1 MWIDAAAERKVKKP
15 RNTQTLC
22 FFQWFKA
29 GVAENLYSQ
38 CLVSGTDY
46 NNNNDNNNDNDNDND
61 KHDKR
66 RQKTRQRKRQQQPQQ
81 QQQQQQQHQQQPTT
95 TSSSSN
101 NNQKN
106 KKHYLHGSQ
115 ATAQHHQVERP
126 LYD

>member
-46 NNNNDNNNDNDNDND
+46 NNNNDNNNDNDNDNGHSGAAAAALVCLWEND
-61 KHDKR
+61 KSR
-66 RQKTRQRKRQQQPQQ
+66 F
-81 QQQQQQQHQQQPTT
+81 
-95 TSSSSN
+95 
-101 NNQKN
+101 
-106 KKHYLHGSQ
+106 
-115 ATAQHHQVERP
+115 
-126 LYD
+126 